1 MDGCLCPGQSLSEIL
16 KPAAN
21 WCSLRASC
29 PRWVPGVPTRGTDF
43 GRGGSARPATSFVLR
58 RHASV
63 YPFSVCWDVA
73 SCEPTRSESAD
84 RLGGEAR
91 GVAWAPRHPSTHSF
105 SHGKHDRAG
114 LPLGTNRG
122 GTAGA
127 KPYPFGPSPV
137 VDSPPFL
144 FPNS

>member
-16 KPAAN
+16 KLTAN

-63 YPFSVCWDVA
+63 YPFSVWDVA